1 MVRFHWPVE
10 GTQHCAWVPS
20 GGVKLE
26 EDKGVRHITVDME
39 LAGQNETVM
48 SLLTVPADYLDARR
62 VSPLGIVLGHGSD
75 AEESWR
81 APLLERLACHFAA
94 AGHIVVRY
102 FCPLKEQRRHRIFE
116 KSFDVAAA
124 SPYAA
129 AVKRWV
135 FVGYDNGARIAAGVG
150 AKVAARAPLAG
161 FAFLSYPLLDPAPPP
176 PKQKAGAALPADSI
190 GPLAKLNE
198 LKLPAFFL
206 CGEFDRL
213 CPGARLKGAL
223 GEVLPGCD
231 CRVIVLEELSGRFC
245 IPGTKNLEDE
255 TLTTILQH
263 VQTFFSALK
272 SEGEGGGGL
281 AACPLPKAAELE
293 PSTRPLPDVPESP
306 KRAPSPELEEPEP
319 DSPPP
324 PPRGARGTARRGPTG
339 AAPPPAAAAAVRP
352 GLPGGMIPVMGPN
365 GQPMLVPAAA
375 LAGNPAAQQQ
385 LMMMQQT
392 MLAQLQKQQ
401 AAGGGG
407 AAGPAAAAAAQQQ
420 MQLQMALAM
429 QQMAAAQRAAG
440 AAVGAAPGVNPTALA
455 APNPAIAAMFQ
466 QQQQVQA
473 HMAAAAQQ
481 QPQGDGGAA
490 PMALDAQQQ
499 E

>member
-10 GTQHCAWVPS
+10 GTQHCAWVPH
-20 GGVKLE
+20 GGMKLE

-48 SLLTVPADYLDARR
+48 SLLTVPADYLNASK
-62 VSPLGIVLGHGSD
+62 VSPLGIMLAHGLD
-75 AEESWR
+75 AEETWR
-81 APLLERLACHFAA
+81 GPLLERLACHFAA
-94 AGHIVVRY
+94 AGHVVARY

-124 SPYAA
+124 APYAA
-129 AVKRWV
+129 GVKRWL
-135 FVGYDNGARIAAGVG
+135 FVGYGNGARIAAGVG
-150 AKVAARAPLAG
+150 AKVAGRAPLAG

-176 PKQKAGAALPADSI
+176 PKQKAGATPPADSI

-198 LKLPAFFL
+198 FKLPAFFL

-213 CPGARLKGAL
+213 CPGARLKETLAEAL
-223 GEVLPGCD
+223 PDCD
-231 CRVIVLEELSGRFC
+231 CRVMVLEDLSGRFC
-245 IPGTKNLEDE
+245 IPGTDDLGDG
-255 TLTTILQH
+255 TVAAIIQH
-263 VQTFFSALK
+263 VQAFAAALN
-272 SEGEGGGGL
+272 SSGEEGGL
-281 AACPLPKAAELE
+281 TACSLPKAADLE

-306 KRAPSPELEEPEP
+306 KREPSPELEEPEP

-324 PPRGARGTARRGPTG
+324 QPRGARGAAARRGPAG
-339 AAPPPAAAAAVRP
+339 AAAAPAAAAVRP

-392 MLAQLQKQQ
+392 MMAAMQKQQ
-401 AAGGGG
+401 AAGGG
-407 AAGPAAAAAAQQQ
+407 GPAAAAAAQQQ

-440 AAVGAAPGVNPTALA
+440 GAAGATPGV
-455 APNPAIAAMFQ
+455 NPAIAAMFQ
-466 QQQQVQA
+466 QQQVQA
-473 HMAAAAQQ
+473 PAHVAAGAQPQ
-481 QPQGDGGAA
+481 QPQGDSGAA
-490 PMALDAQQQ
+490 PMSLDAQQ